1 MKLNWMILLGSLL
14 VVAGLANSFLGARQT
29 ASPFDVADGEVVQA
43 SDNSF
48 DIPLLRGSPPEV
60 APPVPRLEALSSSQ
74 PAQAGAERPAGLV
87 PDRLVIPA
95 INLDAPIVPTQV
107 KKIEYQGQT
116 YYQWLAPNQPAA
128 GWHDSS
134 ALLGEPGNTVLN
146 GHHNVYGKVF
156 KDLVDLHEGDLIEVY
171 SGNVLF
177 KYQVALAMLLP
188 ERYRSLSVRLENAR
202 WILPTQDERLTLI
215 TCWPPES
222 NTHRVIIVALPVK

>member
-1 MKLNWMILLGSLL
+1 MKPNWMILLGSLL
-14 VVAGLANSFLGARQT
+14 VLAGLANSLLGARQT
-29 ASPFDVADGEVVQA
+29 ASPFDIPDGEMVQA
-43 SDNSF
+43 SSK
-48 DIPLLRGSPPEV
+48 SPNNPQESAIGN
-60 APPVPRLEALSSSQ
+60 APPIPSQTIAPSSA
-74 PAQAGAERPAGLV
+74 PAKDDKVNRPVGLI

-95 INLDAPIVPTQV
+95 INLDAPIVPTKV
-107 KKIEYQGQT
+107 KKIDYQGQT

-134 ALLGEPGNTVLN
+134 ALLGLPGNTVLN

-156 KDLVDLHEGDLIEVY
+156 KNLVNLHEGDLIEVY

-188 ERYRSLSVRLENAR
+188 ERYRSLSIRLENAR